1 MRAYNPKNERIK
13 KDYIRFLKE
22 ADRKAESTIDAVR
35 KAISRYETYTGL
47 KDFATF
53 NREQAVAF
61 KKHLA
66 KTKAERSGGHL
77 TKSTLHAT
85 TNALKA
91 FFGWLSCQPG
101 HRSRIKRTDIEYLN
115 LSDKEVRAA
124 KQSGLKRFPTLEQ
137 IRKALFAMPIATVI
151 ERRDRAIVAFAIVT
165 GMRDDAIAS
174 LRLKHIDLEGELV
187 VQDPLE
193 VRTKFSKKI
202 ITYFFPVG
210 IDLKQVVIDW
220 MLELREEMLYGNDDP
235 AFPKTKITQ
244 DENLSFK
251 AEGLEPGIWANAEPI
266 RKIFRQAFAQVG
278 LPYFNPHSF
287 RDTLVQ
293 FGKKLCRTPEEFE
306 AWSKNLG
313 HEQMLTTFRSYGS
326 IDPTRQGELIKSITS
341 EQTEESKLDQLMAMM
356 KRFEAASQAEVPNED
371 NGAQL
376 SPLALPPVEIG
387 KAGSKSVEKC
397 S

>member
-35 KAISRYETYTGL
+35 KAISRYEAYIGL

-53 NREQAVAF
+53 NREQAVGF

-66 KTKAERSGGHL
+66 KTKAERSGKNL

-85 TNALKA
+85 INSLKA
-91 FFGWLSCQPG
+91 FFKWLSCQPG
-101 HRSRIKRTDIEYLN
+101 YKSRIKRTDIEYLN

-124 KQSGLKRFPTLEQ
+124 KQPGLKRFPTFDQ
-137 IRKALFAMPIATVI
+137 IRRAIIAMPTDTLV
-151 ERRDRAIVAFAIVT
+151 ERRDRAVIAFTIVT
-165 GMRDDAIAS
+165 GMRDNAIAS
-174 LRLKHIDLEGELV
+174 LRLKHIDLDHELV

-202 ITYFFPVG
+202 ITYFVPVG
-210 IDLKQVVIDW
+210 TDLKQVVIDW
-220 MLELREEMLYGNDDP
+220 LLELREEMLYGNDDP
-235 AFPKTKITQ
+235 VFPRTKIAQ
-244 DENLSFK
+244 DENLCFK
-251 AEGLEPGIWANAEPI
+251 TEGLEPGLWANAEPI
-266 RKIFRQAFAQVG
+266 RKIFRQAFARVG

-313 HEQMLTTFRSYGS
+313 HEEMLTTFRSYGS
-326 IDPTRQGELIKSITS
+326 IDPTRQGELIKSL
-341 EQTEESKLDQLMAMM
+341 EMGQTEQSKLDQLMAMM
-356 KRFEAASQAEVPNED
+356 KRLEAAA
-371 NGAQL
+371 
-376 SPLALPPVEIG
+376 
-387 KAGSKSVEKC
+387 
-397 S
+397 